1 MDQHDRRQ
9 TAQFPAERRWQRYK
23 LDLPI
28 RLVVQRDENTTTIVS
43 GRGSEISEGGI
54 LVFAGVELKDGDE
67 IGIEFTPPFS
77 SDPVRIRGIVR
88 NRSGYKYGVE
98 FRWLT
103 PAEEEQTT
111 RFRNLLRLAT
121 SGI

>member
-1 MDQHDRRQ
+1 MNLQDREKVAYQ
-9 TAQFPAERRWQRYK
+9 GTERRWQRYK

-28 RLVVQRDENTTTIVS
+28 RVVVQRDENTTAIVS
-43 GRGSEISEGGI
+43 GRGSEVSEGGI
-54 LVFAGVELKDGDE
+54 LIFAGIELKDGDE
-67 IGIEFTPPFS
+67 VGVEFTPPFS
-77 SDPVRIRGIVR
+77 SEPVRVRGTVK

-121 SGI
+121 SGL